1 MIKSLHILN
10 GHLTD
15 GYNQA
20 YYWVNDHPLYGT
32 HQIGVKS
39 MARAEDSRFS
49 LKTGTTNTSFHS
61 TITYLNFAIGF
72 WVHKFTLQSTTLNVI
87 HLGKPYVQLN
97 STFGMQLF
105 TPWLSFSIC
114 DHYVT

>member
-20 YYWVNDHPLYGT
+20 YSWVNDHPLYGT
-32 HQIGVKS
+32 HQIGGKS

-49 LKTGTTNTSFHS
+49 LKTGTTNTSFNS

-72 WVHKFTLQSTTLNVI
+72 WVHKFTLQATTLNVI
-87 HLGKPYVQLN
+87 YFGKPYVQLN
-97 STFGMQLF
+97 
-105 TPWLSFSIC
+105 
-114 DHYVT
+114 